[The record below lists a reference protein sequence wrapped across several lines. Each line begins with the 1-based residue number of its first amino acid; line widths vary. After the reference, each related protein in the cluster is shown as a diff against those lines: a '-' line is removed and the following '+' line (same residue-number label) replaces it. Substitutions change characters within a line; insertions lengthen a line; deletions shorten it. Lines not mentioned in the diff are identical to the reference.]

1 MISPGGIPQFTGDFD
16 ELDKDVSALRSDAIG
31 IRNGGADVHSRFQM
45 LGAFYTAPEADTL
58 FATTRPV
65 MDKADTFAA
74 KLETVA
80 DALDTFAIEARPLA
94 ERLKQ
99 LKADAVAF
107 TDSVEGD
114 DDWTEDEK
122 KVDRNKQ
129 LIDDVTATQSAFQDA
144 ERRAASKI
152 TAVVGGPAF
161 VTDDGSGLVKRN
173 TVPYGYDPAL
183 FEGAKELPW
192 GSVDDKTYES
202 WSLGWFGHGAKSL
215 VWDGIYKDGIE
226 AAAKGLWALGTGDGE
241 AWSGLKDVATGI
253 GLYTITPYD
262 AFMDWAVGPDKE
274 SADEVRA
281 KKAAKEFAKGIV
293 AWDQWEENPARATG
307 TVLFNVLTLGA
318 GPLAAASKAGKGGL
332 ASNAAG
338 AAAKAGLYMDPLYV
352 GLRATGAAA
361 GKLPKLSDL
370 TSRITTG
377 AGTAADAQR
386 VHSVIEL
393 EDGSR
398 VVIENGEFI
407 AYDRQGNV
415 VPEAARQER
424 SSDVDHTSPE
434 QSVSR
439 ERDLVGVA
447 GRNSSQHVGG
457 AGPDTPTDVGYGTS
471 RSTGGAETSRFDGSS
486 DSGRAVGDGVTV
498 EGSAASSGRGQDGS
512 QSGGDGELPADEVKR
527 RQDELVKKA
536 NDPEWRKKY
545 YDGRGHRISK
555 NTVINGVELPI
566 IKQLENGM
574 WVAKYDVPSG
584 PSEVKLGS
592 HPLGPE
598 TVPEG
603 NLAELDKAAANRTL
617 SLELT
622 NAEKAFKKSETPE
635 ASDALARA
643 RNAYADQLGGRP
655 NNSKIAEE
663 LGEKAVRLHVA
674 PRQFGE
680 AVEVPLPKTPNGA
693 DAFDLVYDRGDG
705 RYLIVE
711 AKAPSGDLDWRNGV
725 ADPEDPSNP
734 HVGDDGGAK
743 GMRVKQGTR
752 LYVRSILGLMAR
764 RGGRDAEI
772 AADLRNAL
780 KAGKLEYAMV
790 KAQQPNGTSYAGAVF
805 EYLKI

>member
-31 IRNGGADVHSRFQM
+31 IRNGGAEVHSRFQM

-65 MDKADTFAA
+65 MDKADGFAA

-129 LIDDVTATQSAFQDA
+129 LIDDVTATQFAFQDA

-192 GSVDDKTYES
+192 GSVDDKTYEA

-274 SADEVRA
+274 SEDEVRA

-370 TSRITTG
+370 TSRITAATG
-377 AGTAADAQR
+377 AAADAQR

-398 VVIENGEFI
+398 VVIKNGEFI
-407 AYDRQGNV
+407 AYDRHGNLVADAPVRQGSGL
-415 VPEAARQER
+415 PEAA
-424 SSDVDHTSPE
+424 V
-434 QSVSR
+434 VR
-439 ERDLVGVA
+439 ERELAGVGAMAPTPAATAGPSDLIEAGARAEHGTSSSPPGGEQTPGQTGTESGGHAAARDSSA
-447 GRNSSQHVGG
+447 GRPSGAGAVEWPGSIGG
-457 AGPDTPTDVGYGTS
+457 AGERGHAGAGSGDGARGSESDHRPADHDSSDTRNADESSAESGDGPDREYQPDRHDGEPDFTRPELMPGRTRRTLRQMQAMRHGRARFKGIEDFFREMTDGAPERHYPVPTHDHPYYPVGAPKGRNVDVPVDLPDGRTLAIEVKHYQGWRTV
-471 RSTGGAETSRFDGSS
+471 TLTDGS
-486 DSGRAVGDGVTV
+486 T
-498 EGSAASSGRGQDGS
+498 
-512 QSGGDGELPADEVKR
+512 
-527 RQDELVKKA
+527 
-536 NDPEWRKKY
+536 
-545 YDGRGHRISK
+545 
-555 NTVINGVELPI
+555 
-566 IKQLENGM
+566 
-574 WVAKYDVPSG
+574 
-584 PSEVKLGS
+584 
-592 HPLGPE
+592 
-598 TVPEG
+598 
-603 NLAELDKAAANRTL
+603 
-617 SLELT
+617 
-622 NAEKAFKKSETPE
+622 
-635 ASDALARA
+635 
-643 RNAYADQLGGRP
+643 
-655 NNSKIAEE
+655 
-663 LGEKAVRLHVA
+663 KAVKGEVDLTKGLIEQINKDLTLRRLDPKFDPRWVFSHA
-674 PRQFGE
+674 PPSQALR
-680 AVEVPLPKTPNGA
+680 N
-693 DAFDLVYDRGDG
+693 
-705 RYLIVE
+705 YLIQARIIFVE
-711 AKAPSGDLDWRNGV
+711 YGPPPK
-725 ADPEDPSNP
+725 
-734 HVGDDGGAK
+734 
-743 GMRVKQGTR
+743 
-752 LYVRSILGLMAR
+752 
-764 RGGRDAEI
+764 
-772 AADLRNAL
+772 
-780 KAGKLEYAMV
+780 
-790 KAQQPNGTSYAGAVF
+790 
-805 EYLKI
+805 

>member
-1 MISPGGIPQFTGDFD
+1 MISPGGILQFTGDFD

-338 AAAKAGLYMDPLYV
+338 AAAKAGLYLDPLYV
-352 GLRATGAAA
+352 GLKATGAAA

-377 AGTAADAQR
+377 AGTAADTQR

-407 AYDRQGNV
+407 PYDRHGNV
-415 VPEAARQER
+415 MSDVPNLGRATGADNVPERAPAQNHELAG
-424 SSDVDHTSPE
+424 VGA
-434 QSVSR
+434 VSR
-439 ERDLVGVA
+439 APEASAQPGESMPRSGNPESNGNLSSIGPTHSGRATGEESGGHRTEA
-447 GRNSSQHVGG
+447 GNSSRGGRGDVPGPSGHTGSAEGVGPEG
-457 AGPDTPTDVGYGTS
+457 VTDAGSDIRSGGTDSGEGS
-471 RSTGGAETSRFDGSS
+471 GSS
-486 DSGRAVGDGVTV
+486 DGASERGPIELGGPAERGLRDGIQGIPRNTIKPKVVERIVTRLGKEPSGQEIAGIISSGHLSRMPGYKDVVAMLGSGIQSHFPSAVDQIRLAEQFYRSGLRNIEFEIKNSAIKADIDVRVTDDAGKTYGYQLKRLQNPKNPF
-498 EGSAASSGRGQDGS
+498 ESIAKADHLGQLSKSAADNKIMLVDGQGTIADWEARGTFDELLQVHRGDHPVKSEKGRGI
-512 QSGGDGELPADEVKR
+512 LFV
-527 RQDELVKKA
+527 L
-536 NDPEWRKKY
+536 
-545 YDGRGHRISK
+545 
-555 NTVINGVELPI
+555 
-566 IKQLENGM
+566 
-574 WVAKYDVPSG
+574 
-584 PSEVKLGS
+584 
-592 HPLGPE
+592 
-598 TVPEG
+598 
-603 NLAELDKAAANRTL
+603 
-617 SLELT
+617 
-622 NAEKAFKKSETPE
+622 
-635 ASDALARA
+635 
-643 RNAYADQLGGRP
+643 
-655 NNSKIAEE
+655 
-663 LGEKAVRLHVA
+663 RL
-674 PRQFGE
+674 
-680 AVEVPLPKTPNGA
+680 
-693 DAFDLVYDRGDG
+693 
-705 RYLIVE
+705 
-711 AKAPSGDLDWRNGV
+711 
-725 ADPEDPSNP
+725 
-734 HVGDDGGAK
+734 DDGTVVIPPGSK
-743 GMRVKQGTR
+743 VDP
-752 LYVRSILGLMAR
+752 
-764 RGGRDAEI
+764 RGV
-772 AADLRNAL
+772 L
-780 KAGKLEYAMV
+780 
-790 KAQQPNGTSYAGAVF
+790 
-805 EYLKI
+805 